1 MTGLRVRPTVLLVCG
16 VILTGC
22 GTAQGKDPELPEV
35 ATLAVA
41 EDGTPGVITL
51 SEAAE
56 RRLGITTAPVTAD
69 SAGLVVPYA
78 ALVYGTDGAT
88 AVFVETKP
96 LAYQRT
102 PVTVAV
108 RNGDQV
114 VLTAGPPADTE
125 VVTVGAAEL
134 VGIETGLDGEE

>member
-1 MTGLRVRPTVLLVCG
+1 MTGLRVRPTVLLVCA
-16 VILTGC
+16 VTLTAC
-22 GTAQGKDPELPEV
+22 GTAQGQDPDLPEV
-35 ATLAVA
+35 ASLAVT

-56 RRLGITTAPVTAD
+56 RRLGITTVPVAAD
-69 SAGLVVPYA
+69 AAGLHVPYS
-78 ALVYGTDGAT
+78 ALVYGTDGGT
-88 AVFVETKP
+88 TVFVETEP
-96 LAYQRT
+96 LAYLRT
-102 PVTVAV
+102 PVTVAA
-108 RNGDQV
+108 RSGDQV